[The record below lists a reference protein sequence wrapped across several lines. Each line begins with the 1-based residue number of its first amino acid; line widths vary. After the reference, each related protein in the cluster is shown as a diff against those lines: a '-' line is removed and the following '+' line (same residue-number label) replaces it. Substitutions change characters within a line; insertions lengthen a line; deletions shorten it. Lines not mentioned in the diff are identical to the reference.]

1 MSFEC
6 TNRASS
12 WRSRFSSRIF
22 SEYGSLATFGYS
34 CSSLFRLKISTDSLA
49 SVHCVQVPKEF
60 VLLISVIVSNQRV
73 GRVRESRRSR
83 ERVGR
88 LRESRGVR
96 QSRNRWHG
104 SCPIVGHASGK
115 ITGFADLCEGARR
128 HGRSFSTPGAAETD
142 QRFRSSQTT
151 FRIHRKNSRPYWR

>member
-73 GRVRESRRSR
+73 GR
-83 ERVGR
+83 

-128 HGRSFSTPGAAETD
+128 HGRSFSTPRAAETD